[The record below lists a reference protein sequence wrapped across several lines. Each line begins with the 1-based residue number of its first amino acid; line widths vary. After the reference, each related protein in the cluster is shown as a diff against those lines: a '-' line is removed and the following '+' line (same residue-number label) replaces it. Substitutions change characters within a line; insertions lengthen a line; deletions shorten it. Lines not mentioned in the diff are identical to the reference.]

1 MSTKFFVY
9 HITGTT
15 YSRIIFRATYIS
27 RMYMYTLKGIGKIDF
42 TSELTI

>member
-9 HITGTT
+9 HVTGTT
-15 YSRIIFRATYIS
+15 YSRIIFRA
-27 RMYMYTLKGIGKIDF
+27 MYMYTLKGIGKIDF